1 MKPFPKV
8 KRKRTIQ
15 QNYQNE
21 AFELL
26 LARFDRVDEDNK
38 AIKDGLKD
46 HIKDDLKVA
55 AQVQKHGTYWALLIG
70 LGGPL
75 VLGIVAWFQGLFK

>member
-1 MKPFPKV
+1 MV
-8 KRKRTIQ
+8 KRKRTKPAA
-15 QNYQNE
+15 NYQNE

-26 LARFDRVDEDNK
+26 LQRFDRVDQDNHSIMK
-38 AIKDGLKD
+38 KVDDHLEKQFTPLKQ
-46 HIKDDLKVA
+46 
-55 AQVQKHGTYWALLIG
+55 QVDKHGTYWGLLIG